1 MIIPK
6 KIKLTPD
13 ELEILRSV
21 VKEFNCKVG
30 EVRGE
35 TKTVYPIIGDETSQL
50 LINRIEG
57 LEFIDHVARVQ
68 VPYKLMY
75 LENKLEKSHIRIGNV
90 EIGKTFKVIAGQ
102 CTIDPKN
109 PNYFIET
116 AHAVKE
122 AGADIIRGGVWK
134 PRTNPH
140 SFQGDEKSIEIL
152 IEAHRQT
159 GLPVDTEVMNEEQ
172 IDIVL
177 QAGVK
182 MLQVGAR
189 NALNYGLL
197 KIIGRKIKDKSDV
210 GVLLKRSIHM
220 GPVDEFISAAE
231 YIVSEGNSNV
241 CLCPRGTVPRVEGF
255 RNNPDESI
263 TLLLK
268 QKTWAPVIVDPSHAM
283 GRPEFV
289 PRACLAAASYGAD
302 GICVETHIDPKRG
315 IGDDPRQS
323 ITPKVLKQVIE
334 DCKEIASKSKKFVV
348 Y

>member
-6 KIKLTPD
+6 RSKLTRE
-13 ELEILRSV
+13 ELSSV
-21 VKEFNCKVG
+21 KAITEEFGCKLG
-30 EVRGE
+30 EVQGE
-35 TKTVYPIIGDETSQL
+35 SKTIYPIIGDETSQL

-57 LEFIDHVARVQ
+57 LECIDHVTRIQ
-68 VPYKLMY
+68 VPYKLMSI
-75 LENKLEKSHIRIGNV
+75 ENKLEKSHIKVGEVEVGRDFRI
-90 EIGKTFKVIAGQ
+90 IAGQ

-109 PNYFIET
+109 PNLFIET

-122 AGADIIRGGVWK
+122 AGADILRGGVWK

-140 SFQGDEKSIEIL
+140 SFQGDSKSIDIL
-152 IEAHRQT
+152 MEAHRQT
-159 GLPVDTEVMNEEQ
+159 GLPVDTEVMDENQ
-172 IDIVL
+172 VNIVL
-177 QAGVK
+177 EAGVQ

-197 KIIGRKIKDKSDV
+197 KIIGKKIKNKTNV
-210 GVLLKRSIHM
+210 AILLKRSIHM

-231 YIVSEGNSNV
+231 YIVSQGNSNI
-241 CLCPRGTVPRVEGF
+241 CLCPRGTIPKTDGF

-283 GRPEFV
+283 GKPEFV

-323 ITPKVLKQVIE
+323 ITPKILKQVIV
-334 DCKEIASKSKKFVV
+334 DCREIAKRTTKYKV

>member
-6 KIKLTPD
+6 KSKLNND
-13 ELEILRSV
+13 ELKLLRSIV
-21 VKEFNCKVG
+21 EEFNCKVG

-50 LINRIEG
+50 LFNRVEG
-57 LEFIDHVARVQ
+57 LEFIDHVARIQ
-68 VPYKLMY
+68 VPYKLMHI
-75 LENKLEKSHIRIGNV
+75 ENKLGNSHIKIGDV

-109 PNYFIET
+109 PNYFLET

-122 AGADIIRGGVWK
+122 AGADILRGGVWK

-140 SFQGDEKSIEIL
+140 SFQGDEKSLTIL
-152 IEAHRQT
+152 MEAKRQT
-159 GLPVDTEVMNEEQ
+159 GLPVDTEVMDESQ

-177 QAGVK
+177 DAGVQ

-197 KIIGRKIKDKSDV
+197 KIIGRKIKDKPDV

-220 GPVDEFISAAE
+220 GPADEFISAAE
-231 YIVSEGNSNV
+231 YIVSGGNSNV
-241 CLCPRGTVPRVEGF
+241 CLCPRGTIPKVEGF

-268 QKTWAPVIVDPSHAM
+268 QKTWAPIIVDPSHAM
-283 GRPEFV
+283 GKPEFV
-289 PRACLAAASYGAD
+289 PKACLAAASYGAD
-302 GICVETHIDPKRG
+302 GVCVETHIDPKRG

-334 DCKEIASKSKKFVV
+334 DCKEIASMSEKYRV